1 MQIKTGQ
8 FYFYHFWRILF
19 KKIFKTKFIGVQ
31 LIYNV
36 VLVSGVQQSESVI
49 DIHVSNIFGK
59 LKNINNVRRN
69 WGLPPFSTPTKEV

>member
-49 DIHVSNIFGK
+49 DIHVSTLFLDSFPI
-59 LKNINNVRRN
+59 
-69 WGLPPFSTPTKEV
+69 